1 MPFANQLE
9 KVEFINFQLGSI
21 FFSVIFFLFLIDGI
35 LIYSMML
42 NDVEERTYE
51 FAMLRTLGFK
61 NSSLITLLVVQACF
75 QSIPATIVGF
85 VLLYIFLQAAQLALY
100 LYMGVT
106 VAVQLNWA
114 IVLLGIVTGVVVPM
128 VSNIYPIKQ
137 ALGTSLRDALDRF
150 RQGVDEMSVQ
160 FIRMENAGTSLTQL
174 TISLT
179 VCASSVLTLYFI
191 PQTVIDME
199 VKQLYFYLNLL
210 LVGCVLGI
218 VFIGQAFA
226 LWLCKKII
234 NGILL
239 VMRED
244 RKL

>member
-1 MPFANQLE
+1 
-9 KVEFINFQLGSI
+9 
-21 FFSVIFFLFLIDGI
+21 
-35 LIYSMML
+35 
-42 NDVEERTYE
+42 
-51 FAMLRTLGFK
+51 
-61 NSSLITLLVVQACF
+61 
-75 QSIPATIVGF
+75 
-85 VLLYIFLQAAQLALY
+85 
-100 LYMGVT
+100 MGVT
-106 VAVQLNWA
+106 VAVQLNWV

-199 VKQLYFYLNLL
+199 VKL

>member
-1 MPFANQLE
+1 M
-9 KVEFINFQLGSI
+9 
-21 FFSVIFFLFLIDGI
+21 
-35 LIYSMML
+35 
-42 NDVEERTYE
+42 
-51 FAMLRTLGFK
+51 
-61 NSSLITLLVVQACF
+61 
-75 QSIPATIVGF
+75 
-85 VLLYIFLQAAQLALY
+85 
-100 LYMGVT
+100 
-106 VAVQLNWA
+106 
-114 IVLLGIVTGVVVPM
+114 TGVVVPM

-234 NGILL
+234 NGIFDLKIFEKRCCPETRSRLL
-239 VMRED
+239 CLRRMKENSR
-244 RKL
+244 R